1 LNSENFETN
10 KVTFYPN
17 PTSDV
22 LHIQNDTTIV
32 GIEVSNAI
40 GQIML
45 QQTTNNANVQ
55 LNVSHLSSGTYFVK
69 LVTAEKTKSFK
80 MVKF

>member
-1 LNSENFETN
+1 
-10 KVTFYPN
+10 
-17 PTSDV
+17 
-22 LHIQNDTTIV
+22 
-32 GIEVSNAI
+32 
-40 GQIML
+40 ML

-69 LVTAEKTKSFK
+69 LLTTEKMKSFK